1 MNAVEIFA
9 GAGGLTLGVAQA
21 GFRHLAVVE
30 LDEFAC
36 ETIRENQRRGNRYAT
51 DLPLHHIDIHDFDY
65 STISEEVDLLCAGLP
80 CQPFSFAG
88 SSRAYGDPRDMFSE
102 VIRAARELRPK
113 AILIENVKG
122 LVRSAFKDYLEY
134 LLLAISSP
142 DLVRDADADWR
153 THFDTLVRRDS
164 SSNDLKYEVH
174 LHSVNAADYGVP
186 QRRDRV
192 LIVAFRSDL
201 HIDWSQPESTH
212 SLDSLLWEQ
221 IKTRQYWKRH
231 GLERKRPGRMSRRFA
246 LRAIK
251 IRQLEKRPDRKKPWQ
266 TVRDAISDLPRI
278 RQGQSHADV
287 ANHFLNPGA
296 RSYAGHDGSL
306 IDEASKALKAGTH
319 GVPGGENSVCVGGR
333 RIRYF
338 SVRECARIQTFPDD
352 WVFIGAWS
360 RTMRQVGNAVPVQ
373 LARVFAEHIKTALH
387 LVHVE
392 HSTGRLVQ
400 FPSSDKRQRAS

>member
-1 MNAVEIFA
+1 M
-9 GAGGLTLGVAQA
+9 
-21 GFRHLAVVE
+21 
-30 LDEFAC
+30 
-36 ETIRENQRRGNRYAT
+36 
-51 DLPLHHIDIHDFDY
+51 
-65 STISEEVDLLCAGLP
+65 
-80 CQPFSFAG
+80 
-88 SSRAYGDPRDMFSE
+88 
-102 VIRAARELRPK
+102 
-113 AILIENVKG
+113 
-122 LVRSAFKDYLEY
+122 
-134 LLLAISSP
+134 
-142 DLVRDADADWR
+142 
-153 THFDTLVRRDS
+153 
-164 SSNDLKYEVH
+164 
-174 LHSVNAADYGVP
+174 
-186 QRRDRV
+186 

-246 LRAIK
+246 LRAIT

-319 GVPGGENSVCVGGR
+319 GVPGGENSVCLGGR

-392 HSTGRLVQ
+392 HSTARLVQ